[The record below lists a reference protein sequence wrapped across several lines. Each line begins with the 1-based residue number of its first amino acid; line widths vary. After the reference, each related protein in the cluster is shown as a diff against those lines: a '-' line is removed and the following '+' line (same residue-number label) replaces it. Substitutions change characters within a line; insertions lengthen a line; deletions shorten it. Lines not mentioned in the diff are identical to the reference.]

1 VRGLDG
7 KIAIVTG
14 AARRRGIGRATALR
28 LADEGC
34 NLVLADIAGRYP
46 DFPHYETGS
55 RDELE
60 ECAELVR
67 QKGRKA
73 EPVRCD
79 VSIEADVQGMVA
91 KAIESFGRI
100 DVLVNVA
107 GGAGFG
113 LTAGPFHLVTEPEWD
128 RVVGT
133 NLKGVWLCSKHVAAH
148 MLDRGGGGAIVS
160 IASQAGKT
168 GFPMLAV
175 YSAAK
180 HGVVGL
186 TRAMAAELGPSGIR
200 ANAVCPGTV
209 DTDLLNKDG
218 GFAHML
224 AAAEGTSP
232 DDALQRFIRRN
243 IPMGRLEQ
251 PEDVAAY
258 VAFLCSDDAGYVT
271 AQAVNTTGGQE
282 QH

>member
-1 VRGLDG
+1 
-7 KIAIVTG
+7 
-14 AARRRGIGRATALR
+14 
-28 LADEGC
+28 
-34 NLVLADIAGRYP
+34 
-46 DFPHYETGS
+46 
-55 RDELE
+55 
-60 ECAELVR
+60 
-67 QKGRKA
+67 
-73 EPVRCD
+73 
-79 VSIEADVQGMVA
+79 
-91 KAIESFGRI
+91 
-100 DVLVNVA
+100 
-107 GGAGFG
+107 
-113 LTAGPFHLVTEPEWD
+113 
-128 RVVGT
+128 
-133 NLKGVWLCSKHVAAH
+133 
-148 MLDRGGGGAIVS
+148 
-160 IASQAGKT
+160 
-168 GFPMLAV
+168 
-175 YSAAK
+175 
-180 HGVVGL
+180 
-186 TRAMAAELGPSGIR
+186 MAAELGPSGIR